1 MRTTKADRQR
11 NPNHRRKSIKDCA
24 CEIYVREISLLHNHI
39 TFRKEMTTMDKKQ
52 KYIVRCDRSGVFYGE
67 IAGRNGQE
75 VQLENVRCLWYWS
88 GAASL
93 LELAKS
99 GVKNTARCKFTVS
112 VDSITLLD
120 AIELLPCTP
129 EAERSI
135 DGVEEWKA

>member
-1 MRTTKADRQR
+1 
-11 NPNHRRKSIKDCA
+11 
-24 CEIYVREISLLHNHI
+24 
-39 TFRKEMTTMDKKQ
+39 MDKNQ

-75 VQLENVRCLWYWS
+75 VQMENVRCLWYWS

-93 LELAKS
+93 LELTKS
-99 GVKNTARCKFTVS
+99 GVKNPTGCKFTVS

-120 AIELLPCTP
+120 AIEILPCTP

-135 DGVEEWKA
+135 DEVKEWTA